1 MFGACTHALTTHYGE
16 TPLPP
21 HTSTSLHA
29 PFPLPQVHHGKD
41 CGFFV
46 FDSGQGYM
54 EANDIYSNR
63 IAGVEIKSQANPVF
77 YKNLI
82 HHGKTGGVYIHEK
95 VWERGEEGSGREGRV
110 E

>member
-1 MFGACTHALTTHYGE
+1 
-16 TPLPP
+16 
-21 HTSTSLHA
+21 
-29 PFPLPQVHHGKD
+29 
-41 CGFFV
+41 
-46 FDSGQGYM
+46 M

-95 VWERGEEGSGREGRV
+95 VRGEGGWSQQYEGEGSVVGEVGSV
-110 E
+110 

>member
-1 MFGACTHALTTHYGE
+1 
-16 TPLPP
+16 
-21 HTSTSLHA
+21 
-29 PFPLPQVHHGKD
+29 
-41 CGFFV
+41 
-46 FDSGQGYM
+46 M

-95 VWERGEEGSGREGRV
+95 VRGGKDRKGEESVVVEGGEGSVGGGKEGEESVLV
-110 E
+110 EGGGYS

>member
-1 MFGACTHALTTHYGE
+1 
-16 TPLPP
+16 
-21 HTSTSLHA
+21 
-29 PFPLPQVHHGKD
+29 
-41 CGFFV
+41 
-46 FDSGQGYM
+46 M

-95 VWERGEEGSGREGRV
+95 VREEGGWSQQYEGEGSVVREVGSV
-110 E
+110 

>member
-1 MFGACTHALTTHYGE
+1 
-16 TPLPP
+16 
-21 HTSTSLHA
+21 
-29 PFPLPQVHHGKD
+29 
-41 CGFFV
+41 
-46 FDSGQGYM
+46 M

-95 VWERGEEGSGREGRV
+95 VRKGEGQEGGGVNNNGGSRGVSRRRKGWGQ
-110 E
+110 